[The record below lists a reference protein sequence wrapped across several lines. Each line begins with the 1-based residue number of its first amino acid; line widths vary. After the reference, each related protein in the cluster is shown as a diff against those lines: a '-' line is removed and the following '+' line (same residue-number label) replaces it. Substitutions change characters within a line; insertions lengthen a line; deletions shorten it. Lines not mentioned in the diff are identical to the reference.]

1 MALIYIIRH
10 GRAAG
15 SFTDELDPG
24 LDALGV
30 KQAATA
36 CTELARHL
44 PLALRTS
51 PLRRARETAQ
61 ALVASTGQDIMVE
74 HRFAE
79 IPSPGLSLA
88 ARGPWLQEIMAGN
101 WQDQDQALRHWQQAL
116 VDCMFDI
123 NQDTA
128 IFSHYVAINAAVG
141 AATGDDRVLV
151 CRPDN
156 GSITIIETDGKTLRL
171 VQQGAEAET
180 HVN

>member
-1 MALIYIIRH
+1 
-10 GRAAG
+10 
-15 SFTDELDPG
+15 
-24 LDALGV
+24 
-30 KQAATA
+30 
-36 CTELARHL
+36 
-44 PLALRTS
+44 
-51 PLRRARETAQ
+51 
-61 ALVASTGQDIMVE
+61 
-74 HRFAE
+74 
-79 IPSPGLSLA
+79 
-88 ARGPWLQEIMAGN
+88 MAGN
-101 WQDQDQALRHWQQAL
+101 WQDQDQALCHWQQAL

>member
-10 GRAAG
+10 GKAAG
-15 SFTDELDPG
+15 SFTDDLDPG

-30 KQAATA
+30 KQAEAA

-51 PLRRARETAQ
+51 PLKRARETAL
-61 ALVASTGQDIMVE
+61 ALVASTGQDITVE
-74 HRFAE
+74 DRFAE

-88 ARGPWLQEIMAGN
+88 ERGPWLREIMAGN
-101 WQDQDQALRHWQQAL
+101 WQDQDQSLRNWQRAM
-116 VDCMFDI
+116 VDCMLEI
-123 NQDTA
+123 KEDTA

-141 AATGDDRVLV
+141 AVTGDERVLV
-151 CRPDN
+151 FRPDN
-156 GSITIIETDGKTLRL
+156 CSITIIETDGKSLRL